1 MIYLG
6 LWYRK
11 RRHRNEKERQRKID
25 DTIIAAAVPN
35 NHPNTTGDG
44 KSSSRLDKQPER
56 PPIEPLASSHP
67 SEVNLLEA
75 PEANRAAYD
84 TKSVNQEKN
93 KPAV

>member
-11 RRHRNEKERQRKID
+11 RRNRNEKERQRKID
-25 DTIIAAAVPN
+25 NAIIAAALPN
-35 NHPNTTGDG
+35 NHPNTSGDE
-44 KSSSRLDKQPER
+44 KSSPRLDRQPER
-56 PPIEPLASSHP
+56 PPIEPLASEHP

-84 TKSVNQEKN
+84 NKSVN
-93 KPAV
+93 